1 MKDFRVPSKI
11 LSLFGK
17 PLYQAVLFSLTLFL
31 LVRRYLLWEF
41 AQCHSTFSFFSKRTT
56 ETLLTLHLF
65 PRGKNILTFFK
76 ATGKFSLFLV
86 SQLHRFLISDW
97 VRTPLRVVTRIW
109 LPVGATLIIVLLCA
123 QVTHTV
129 YVTIFKDL
137 PTPDDLRNHTPRQTT
152 KIYDRNHALLY
163 KMYKNEN
170 RSLIHLDS
178 LPSFVPMA
186 TVAIEDK
193 DFFTH
198 KGISVPGITRAFR
211 SIITGQGVQGGST
224 ITQQLVKTV
233 LLSPEK
239 TLVRKAKEAL
249 IALRVER
256 HFTKQEIL
264 EMYLNEVSYGGSVYG
279 IEEAANAYFGISAKE
294 LNLSQAAFLA
304 GLPAAPS
311 LYNPFGSYP
320 EQGIERQQEVLRRM
334 HEDEKI
340 SALQLEEAKNAKLA
354 FVKNT
359 QEIKA
364 PHFVMFVREQLA
376 KVYGEDVLSQGGLEI
391 TTTLDMDLQNKV
403 QEIVTKEVESLA
415 RLRVGNGAAIVTNP
429 KTGELIAM
437 VGSTNYFDSKK
448 DGQVNVTI
456 RERQPGSS
464 IKPVTYA
471 AAFERGF
478 TPATIIEDSSI
489 SYSVAGSPPYTP
501 KNYDGKFHGRVTVRT
516 ALASS
521 YNIPA
526 VKTEATIGLPAVIE
540 KGRQLGISTWED
552 SSRFG
557 LSLTLG
563 AGDVKMI
570 DMATVY
576 GTFANAGTTV
586 PLQFVHTI
594 KTADGKVL
602 FQNPCIGSSL
612 PCGGKRTIDARIAY
626 QITNILMDND
636 ARTPAFGPRSVLF
649 IPGHQVAVKT
659 GTTNGLRD
667 NWTDGYTSDR
677 VVIVWV
683 GNNDNSQM
691 SRITSGIVGASP
703 IWNKIMQ
710 LFLSPTIAH
719 TFPTPDG
726 LQAEQVCRRSGLLSC
741 GHCAPALTEYF
752 LPGTQPNQCGE
763 PTPAANS
770 TALNQL

>member
-1 MKDFRVPSKI
+1 MKDFRDSIKI
-11 LSLFGK
+11 LSALGK
-17 PLYQAVLFSLTLFL
+17 PLYQAVLFSLQLFL
-31 LVRRYLLWEF
+31 LIKRYVVWEY
-41 AQCHSTFSFFSKRTT
+41 AQFRVSFTSSRQLTT
-56 ETLLTLHLF
+56 DSLTDAPFF
-65 PRGKNILTFFK
+65 PNSSSVVWFFK
-76 ATGKFSLFLV
+76 GVGKFFLFLV
-86 SQLHRFLISDW
+86 TQLHRILTSGW
-97 VRTPLRVVTRIW
+97 VRTSLRFVTRVW
-109 LPVGATLIIVLLCA
+109 LPVGTTLIMILLCA
-123 QVTHTV
+123 QITHTV
-129 YVTIFKDL
+129 YTTIFKDL
-137 PTPDDLRNHTPRQTT
+137 PTPEDLRNHTPRQTT
-152 KIYDRNHALLY
+152 KIYDRKHVLLY

-170 RSLIHLDS
+170 RSLIKLDS
-178 LPSFVPMA
+178 LPTFVPMA

-198 KGISVPGITRAFR
+198 RGISVQGITRALR
-211 SIITGQGVQGGST
+211 SIVTGQGVQGGST

-239 TLVRKAKEAL
+239 TLVRKAKEAI

-279 IEEAANAYFGISAKE
+279 IEEAANAYFGVSARE

-320 EQGIERQQEVLRRM
+320 ERGGERQGEVLRRM
-334 HEDEKI
+334 HEDGKI
-340 SALQLEEAKNAKLA
+340 SALQLEEAKNTKLV

-364 PHFVMFVREQLA
+364 PHFVMFVREELA
-376 KVYGEDVLSQGGLEI
+376 KIYGEEVLSQGGLEI
-391 TTTLDMDLQNKV
+391 TTTLDMELQDKV
-403 QEIVTKEVESLA
+403 QEIVTKEVESLT
-415 RLRVGNGAAIVTNP
+415 RLHVGNGAAVVTNP
-429 KTGELIAM
+429 KTGELLAM

-456 RERQPGSS
+456 RDRQPGSS

-478 TPATIIEDSSI
+478 TPATIIEDTPI
-489 SYSVAGSPPYTP
+489 TYTIAGSPPYTP

-526 VKTEATIGLPAVIE
+526 VKAEATIGLPAVIE
-540 KGRQLGISTWED
+540 KGRQLGITTWDD

-602 FQNPCIGSSL
+602 YQNPCIETSM
-612 PCGGKRTIDARIAY
+612 PCGGKRTMDARIAY

-636 ARTPAFGPRSVLF
+636 ARTPAFGPRSVLY

-683 GNNDNSQM
+683 GNNNNSQM

-703 IWNKIMQ
+703 IWNKIIQ

-719 TFPTPDG
+719 TFPTPEG

-770 TALNQL
+770 TAYNQR